1 MKIDRK
7 SLGFQVVVPS
17 FFIVVGVFVFL
28 LVVIDR
34 ITNIVQDDYSR
45 FIATAAGNE
54 ASEILASKS
63 SELTSSALMD
73 NEVVSEAMRKSTRE
87 ALTLSWSRMG
97 HQGIIA
103 VSDGSIL
110 NSTLPAPL
118 TRAIAD
124 HCVPGYFT
132 IRYSDTR
139 YDCHTEIFPLW
150 GWKVITVVTP
160 AQGLMTRSKIGL
172 LTPFMAI
179 GCLLMSV
186 GIYWILKRNLN
197 RPVARMVSAIGR
209 GEQVEATGVT
219 ELDFIGNEVNSAF
232 RHLHEKTAA
241 LELELNERIRAEQEV
256 RARDEHIRLLLSST
270 AEGIFGLDTSGRCTF
285 CNPSVLAMLGFDSEE
300 QLLGTEIHRLIHHT
314 LGDGTPCPEQECKIH
329 SAHREGKL
337 IYEAEDVFWRSDGV
351 SFPVEFWAHPIVKD
365 GSIAGTVVT
374 FIDISQR
381 KQLEQQLLHAQK
393 IESVGRLA
401 GGVAHDFNN
410 LLTPII
416 GYAELLK
423 MNVQGNDPASTRV
436 DYILKAADK
445 ARVLVQQLLS
455 FSRKQ
460 ILEMKVIDLNQ
471 VIRAF
476 SEMLRSTIRENI
488 DIRLELCRESHGI
501 RADAH
506 QIEQVIMNL
515 AVNAQD
521 AINGNGVITI
531 ETAQVLLDDEY
542 CRQHGETIAG
552 PHLMLAVTD
561 NGCGMDSDTL
571 GKIFEPFFTTK
582 AVGQGT
588 GLGLAT
594 VYGLV
599 KQHGGNIWVY
609 SEPGRGT
616 TFKCYFPVVDEM
628 PDIDMLGISKQEAF
642 SGEKRTILLVEDNQ
656 MARELAHELLKE
668 LGFEVIVAATPAM
681 ALQLVEGISIEMLIT
696 DVVMPGMTGSELND
710 CLQKK
715 YPGLKT
721 LYMSGYTN
729 NVIVHHGILIEG
741 INFIQKPFAIH
752 DFAKKVKS
760 ILNQ

>member
-1 MKIDRK
+1 
-7 SLGFQVVVPS
+7 
-17 FFIVVGVFVFL
+17 
-28 LVVIDR
+28 
-34 ITNIVQDDYSR
+34 
-45 FIATAAGNE
+45 
-54 ASEILASKS
+54 
-63 SELTSSALMD
+63 
-73 NEVVSEAMRKSTRE
+73 
-87 ALTLSWSRMG
+87 
-97 HQGIIA
+97 
-103 VSDGSIL
+103 
-110 NSTLPAPL
+110 
-118 TRAIAD
+118 
-124 HCVPGYFT
+124 
-132 IRYSDTR
+132 
-139 YDCHTEIFPLW
+139 
-150 GWKVITVVTP
+150 
-160 AQGLMTRSKIGL
+160 
-172 LTPFMAI
+172 
-179 GCLLMSV
+179 
-186 GIYWILKRNLN
+186 
-197 RPVARMVSAIGR
+197 
-209 GEQVEATGVT
+209 
-219 ELDFIGNEVNSAF
+219 
-232 RHLHEKTAA
+232 
-241 LELELNERIRAEQEV
+241 
-256 RARDEHIRLLLSST
+256 
-270 AEGIFGLDTSGRCTF
+270 
-285 CNPSVLAMLGFDSEE
+285 
-300 QLLGTEIHRLIHHT
+300 
-314 LGDGTPCPEQECKIH
+314 
-329 SAHREGKL
+329 
-337 IYEAEDVFWRSDGV
+337 
-351 SFPVEFWAHPIVKD
+351 
-365 GSIAGTVVT
+365 
-374 FIDISQR
+374 
-381 KQLEQQLLHAQK
+381 
-393 IESVGRLA
+393 
-401 GGVAHDFNN
+401 
-410 LLTPII
+410 
-416 GYAELLK
+416 
-423 MNVQGNDPASTRV
+423 
-436 DYILKAADK
+436 
-445 ARVLVQQLLS
+445 
-455 FSRKQ
+455 
-460 ILEMKVIDLNQ
+460 
-471 VIRAF
+471 
-476 SEMLRSTIRENI
+476 MLRSTIRENI

-609 SEPGRGT
+609 SESSRGT